1 MHVHYTV
8 QYNEN
13 LQMNRIR
20 TLTRVSDRTPDT
32 DSGVAHIT
40 GVVWKCGITTGRE
53 SGIAREVGCRAERL

>member
-1 MHVHYTV
+1 
-8 QYNEN
+8 
-13 LQMNRIR
+13 MNRIR

-40 GVVWKCGITTGRE
+40 GVVWKCGTTTGQE